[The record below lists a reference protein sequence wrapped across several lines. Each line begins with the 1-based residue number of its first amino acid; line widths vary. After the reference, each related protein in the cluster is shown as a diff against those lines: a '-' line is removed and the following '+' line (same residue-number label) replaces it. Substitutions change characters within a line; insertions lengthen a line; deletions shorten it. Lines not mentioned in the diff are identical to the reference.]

1 MDERIILLR
10 PPVRHSEFRVISSK
24 SELTVANISAMLMI
38 SIRRDPPGK
47 GYTMV
52 RPFRTLVL
60 MFLLAMGIPAPGSS
74 SASPPPPDELVS
86 LATSA
91 GKPVIADFGL
101 GFCMQCREQSK
112 TLERI
117 RRTYG
122 AKVAVRMVNVGKEQ
136 ALTSRY
142 EVELIPTLVFFD
154 AAGKAVLKKVGPMK
168 YDAIRDQLSRMGV
181 K

>member
-1 MDERIILLR
+1 MA
-10 PPVRHSEFRVISSK
+10 H
-24 SELTVANISAMLMI
+24 
-38 SIRRDPPGK
+38 
-47 GYTMV
+47 
-52 RPFRTLVL
+52 PFRTLFL
-60 MFLLAMGIPAPGSS
+60 MLFLSMAAPGSGS
-74 SASPPPPDELVS
+74 SLASPPSPDDLVS
-86 LATSA
+86 LAKSG
-91 GKPVIADFGL
+91 GKPLIADFGL
-101 GFCMQCREQSK
+101 GFCMQCKEQSK

-117 RRTYG
+117 RETYG